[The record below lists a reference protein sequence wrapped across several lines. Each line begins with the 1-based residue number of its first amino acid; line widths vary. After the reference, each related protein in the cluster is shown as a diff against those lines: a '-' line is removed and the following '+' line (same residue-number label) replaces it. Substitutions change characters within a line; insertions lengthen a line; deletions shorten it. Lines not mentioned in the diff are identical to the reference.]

1 MRTIAEDTTRCL
13 RMLVPV
19 SGADGNA
26 PGGSA
31 LTVRTEMQNGSCCS
45 RCLDYFAYGNGGKR
59 RLGWTVD
66 LSATGAIKH
75 PRPRGFG
82 TPTGALS
89 YNEAT
94 GTRC

>member
-1 MRTIAEDTTRCL
+1 MRTIAEDTTQCL

-19 SGADGNA
+19 SGADGNG

-31 LTVRTEMQNGSCCS
+31 LTVLAEMQNGSCGS
-45 RCLDYFAYGNGGKR
+45 RWLDYFSYGHGGKR
-59 RLGWTVD
+59 RLVWTVD
-66 LSATGAIKH
+66 LSATGAMKH
-75 PRPRGFG
+75 RRPRGFG

-94 GTRC
+94 HTRC